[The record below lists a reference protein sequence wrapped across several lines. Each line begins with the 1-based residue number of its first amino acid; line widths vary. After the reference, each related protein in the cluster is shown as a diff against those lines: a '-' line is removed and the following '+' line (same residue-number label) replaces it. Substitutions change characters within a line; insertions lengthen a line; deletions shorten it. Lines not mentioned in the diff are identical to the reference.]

1 LTAYQYLDRLDI
13 RGVQVKTDNRKLSFS
28 KIHVIFADFIVFYVY
43 TISAVLSALDKQPIS
58 DVAIAIITVYG
69 AFSTG
74 GYFAQNIA
82 LKQSLNKT
90 GVTHGLEGISFP
102 FSIPQQPTQTTGE
115 GESGA

>member
-1 LTAYQYLDRLDI
+1 M
-13 RGVQVKTDNRKLSFS
+13 SFS
-28 KIHVIFADFIVFYVY
+28 KIHVLFADFLVFYVY
-43 TISAVLSALDKQPIS
+43 TMSAALSYLDKQPIS

-90 GVTHGLEGISFP
+90 GVTHGMEGIQFP
-102 FSIPQQPTQTTGE
+102 FGIPNPQHQTQTIEGGANE
-115 GESGA
+115 GEASGEN